1 MFCADAET
9 SRAERDRGRVAW
21 FPPSLVHPD
30 ETAEGAVLAKNNKV
44 YFPIDAVA
52 KHEDFDMWYD
62 DGDLF
67 LHFEGDWSE
76 EKNKIAV
83 IGRMGGEIGCIK
95 PDFKSLSYYLREGR
109 WEYSLV
115 THTIFKH
122 YYVEGMVWDIH
133 GSMRTPPFTIYTQ
146 NRAGDKVKD
155 VHIKVVDFRN
165 KGLCYEVRVK
175 DLSKLRIAAIA
186 AVAICIKEEN
196 KGESRGE
203 DLTKDA
209 PRMERIKR
217 RIFSSSSKTYDEMV
231 AEDPEIAKIAAMEP
245 RPSR

>member
-1 MFCADAET
+1 M
-9 SRAERDRGRVAW
+9 
-21 FPPSLVHPD
+21 
-30 ETAEGAVLAKNNKV
+30 
-44 YFPIDAVA
+44 
-52 KHEDFDMWYD
+52 
-62 DGDLF
+62 
-67 LHFEGDWSE
+67 
-76 EKNKIAV
+76 
-83 IGRMGGEIGCIK
+83 
-95 PDFKSLSYYLREGR
+95 
-109 WEYSLV
+109 
-115 THTIFKH
+115 
-122 YYVEGMVWDIH
+122 
-133 GSMRTPPFTIYTQ
+133 
-146 NRAGDKVKD
+146 
-155 VHIKVVDFRN
+155 
-165 KGLCYEVRVK
+165 K